1 MSNFFQGVWDNAIG
15 GVLRKPLKK
24 ALGVSD
30 MQLAGLTAAAV
41 AAPFA
46 FPAMGA
52 AGSAGA
58 AGGASGGAAGAG
70 SITGGAAGFSGTQAA
85 APIVDASVAYTPSAA
100 SAAPSAAGA
109 GSAGSFSS
117 YLGDAGKIA
126 TIGKQAG
133 LLDQAQPIQGAQLNR
148 QAPQFAGLL
157 TQPQDNDAQRR
168 QQYQQY
174 VQGLLGGSNGR
185 FA

>member
-24 ALGVSD
+24 ATGLSD
-30 MQLAGLTAAAV
+30 LQLAGLTAAAV
-41 AAPFA
+41 AAPYA
-46 FPAMGA
+46 LPSLGA
-52 AGSAGA
+52 SGASAAGA
-58 AGGASGGAAGAG
+58 AEAG

-117 YLGDAGKIA
+117 YLGDAGKLA

-133 LLDQAQPIQGAQLNR
+133 LLDQAQPVQGAQLNR

-157 TQPQDNDAQRR
+157 SQPQDNDAQRR

>member
-24 ALGVSD
+24 ATGLSD
-30 MQLAGLTAAAV
+30 LQLAGLTAAAV
-41 AAPFA
+41 AAPYA
-46 FPAMGA
+46 LPSLGA
-52 AGSAGA
+52 SGASAAGA
-58 AGGASGGAAGAG
+58 AEAG

-117 YLGDAGKIA
+117 YLGDAGKLA

-133 LLDQAQPIQGAQLNR
+133 LLDQAQPVQGAQLNR